1 MFRTGVSSC
10 SGDKWRASRKSSQRD
25 RVRSSVMVSACTIN
39 ISQHEG
45 ARPVGDSFLSNARL
59 ELHCPAKIT
68 RTCLPGRSLLLICLT
83 FIYLTFI
90 PSVTLVQSVIA
101 GPKEKTGRSLEEW
114 VTLVKKEGPAEH

>member
-1 MFRTGVSSC
+1 M
-10 SGDKWRASRKSSQRD
+10 
-25 RVRSSVMVSACTIN
+25 
-39 ISQHEG
+39 
-45 ARPVGDSFLSNARL
+45 SNARP

-114 VTLVKKEGPAEH
+114 VTLVKSEIFRVIVVPNDKK